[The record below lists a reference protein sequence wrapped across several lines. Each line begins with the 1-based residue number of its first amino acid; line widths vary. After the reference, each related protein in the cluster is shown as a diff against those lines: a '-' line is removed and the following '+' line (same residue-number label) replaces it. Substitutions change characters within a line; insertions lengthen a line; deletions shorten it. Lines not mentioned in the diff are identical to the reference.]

1 MSFISAEGLDI
12 LPRGHFPCEKGVKKY
27 KRDWKNPSECAILY
41 KLQYIQKEMTDILDR
56 KQISDGIFFSRI
68 TDGRFKTNRISI
80 TFYNEFSGDGRA
92 DFAILPYIL
101 TDSCRRY
108 PNLTRL
114 TEKYSDLYGASVSD
128 NLGCSWDRRSM
139 TFTISSID
147 DRYTLYSEQLEEECC
162 TLLLDCLLDPVTENG
177 VFPASSVGIMQQEL
191 TDAIESVKGDPRSY
205 AAQQGA
211 MAAFEGEPCGLPVNG
226 TVEQARAVTPQ
237 SAYAAYRDLLEHS
250 RIEIFCSGCSDF
262 SVSERVFTER
272 LGTLTR
278 SDICTLAPT
287 SSPLKEVIC
296 RKAEKHDTQQA
307 ILRMYFKAPQLT
319 DRYAGAIL
327 SMILG
332 GMTTSRFFTNIR
344 EKQSLCYYC
353 SSFSNRFKKTITVY
367 AGVEPANLAKTE
379 HAVMSEF
386 MNVCMRGV
394 TEEELEHAKLELA
407 ESARAVY
414 DSPSALSAWYSSQVT
429 DPVILTPEEFAEG
442 AQQVTAQQ
450 VMNAARMY
458 ALDTVFTMSSEEVQ

>member
-1 MSFISAEGLDI
+1 
-12 LPRGHFPCEKGVKKY
+12 
-27 KRDWKNPSECAILY
+27 
-41 KLQYIQKEMTDILDR
+41 MTDILDR
-56 KQISDGIFFSRI
+56 KQLSDGIFFSRI

-80 TFYNEFSGDGRA
+80 TFYNEFSEGRRS

-101 TDSCRRY
+101 TDSCRNY

-114 TEKYSDLYGASVSD
+114 TERYSDLYGASVSD

-147 DRYTLYSEQLEEECC
+147 DRYTLDGEKLEEQCC
-162 TLLLDCLLDPVTENG
+162 NLLLDCLLDPVTDNG
-177 VFPASSVGIMQQEL
+177 AFPVDSVEIMKQEL
-191 TDAIESVKGDPRSY
+191 IDAIESVKGDPRSY

-211 MAAFEGEPCGLPVNG
+211 IAAFEGEPCGLPVNG
-226 TVEQARAVTPQ
+226 TAEQARAITPQ
-237 SAYAAYRDLLEHS
+237 SAYSAYRDMLEHS

-262 SVSERVFTER
+262 SVSERIFAQR
-272 LGTLTR
+272 LGTVQR
-278 SDICTLAPT
+278 SGICELSPT
-287 SSPLKEVIC
+287 PSPLKEVIC
-296 RKAEKHDTQQA
+296 RKSEKFGTQQA

-353 SSFSNRFKKTITVY
+353 SCFSNRFKKTVTVY
-367 AGVEPANLAKTE
+367 SGVDPANVAKTE

-386 MNVCMRGV
+386 MNVCMRGI

-414 DSPSALSAWYSSQVT
+414 DSPSALSSWYSSQVT
-429 DPVILTPEEFAEG
+429 DPEILTPEQFAEG
-442 AQQVTAQQ
+442 ARKVTARQ
-450 VMNAARMY
+450 VMEAARIY
-458 ALDTVFTMSSEEVQ
+458 ALDTVFTLSPEEVE

>member
-1 MSFISAEGLDI
+1 
-12 LPRGHFPCEKGVKKY
+12 
-27 KRDWKNPSECAILY
+27 
-41 KLQYIQKEMTDILDR
+41 MTDILDR
-56 KQISDGIFFSRI
+56 KQLSDGIFFSRI

-80 TFYNEFSGDGRA
+80 TFYNEFIEGRRS
-92 DFAILPYIL
+92 DYAILPYIL
-101 TDSCRRY
+101 TDSCRNY

-114 TEKYSDLYGASVSD
+114 TERYSDLYGASVSD

-147 DRYTLYSEQLEEECC
+147 DRYTLNGEKLEEQCC
-162 TLLLDCLLDPVTENG
+162 NLLMDCLLDPVTDNG
-177 VFPASSVGIMQQEL
+177 AFPADSVEIMKQEL
-191 TDAIESVKGDPRSY
+191 IDAIESVKGDPRSY

-211 MAAFEGEPCGLPVNG
+211 IAAFEGEPCGLPVNG
-226 TVEQARAVTPQ
+226 TAEQARAITPQ
-237 SAYAAYRDLLEHS
+237 SAYSAYRDMLEHS

-262 SVSERVFTER
+262 SVSERIFAQR
-272 LGTLTR
+272 LETVQR
-278 SDICTLAPT
+278 SGVCELSPT
-287 SSPLKEVIC
+287 PSPLKDVIC
-296 RKAEKHDTQQA
+296 RKSEKFGTQQA

-353 SSFSNRFKKTITVY
+353 SCFSNRFKKTITVY
-367 AGVEPANLAKTE
+367 SGVDPANVAKTE

-386 MNVCMRGV
+386 MNVCMRGI

-414 DSPSALSAWYSSQVT
+414 DSPSALSSWYSSQVT
-429 DPVILTPEEFAEG
+429 DPEILTPEQFAEG
-442 AQQVTAQQ
+442 ARKVTARQ
-450 VMNAARMY
+450 VMEAARIY
-458 ALDTVFTMSSEEVQ
+458 ALDTVFTLSPEEVE

>member
-1 MSFISAEGLDI
+1 
-12 LPRGHFPCEKGVKKY
+12 
-27 KRDWKNPSECAILY
+27 
-41 KLQYIQKEMTDILDR
+41 MTDILDR

-80 TFYNEFSGDGRA
+80 TFYNEFIEGRRS
-92 DFAILPYIL
+92 DYAILPYIL
-101 TDSCRRY
+101 TDSCRNY

-114 TEKYSDLYGASVSD
+114 TERYSDLYGASVSD

-147 DRYTLYSEQLEEECC
+147 DRYTLNGEKLEEQCC
-162 TLLLDCLLDPVTENG
+162 NLLLDCLLDPVTDNG
-177 VFPASSVGIMQQEL
+177 AFPADSVEIMKQEL
-191 TDAIESVKGDPRSY
+191 IDAIESVKGDPRSY

-211 MAAFEGEPCGLPVNG
+211 IAAFEGEPCGLPVNG
-226 TVEQARAVTPQ
+226 TAEQARAITPQ
-237 SAYAAYRDLLEHS
+237 SAYSAYRDMLEHS

-262 SVSERVFTER
+262 SVSERIFAQR
-272 LGTLTR
+272 LETVQR
-278 SDICTLAPT
+278 SGICELSPT
-287 SSPLKEVIC
+287 PSPLKDVIC
-296 RKAEKHDTQQA
+296 RKSEKFGTQQA

-353 SSFSNRFKKTITVY
+353 SCFSNRFKKTITVY
-367 AGVEPANLAKTE
+367 SGVDPANVAKTE

-386 MNVCMRGV
+386 MNVCMRGI

-414 DSPSALSAWYSSQVT
+414 DSPSALSSWYSSQVT
-429 DPVILTPEEFAEG
+429 DPEILTPEQFAEG
-442 AQQVTAQQ
+442 ARKVTARQ
-450 VMNAARMY
+450 VMEAARIY
-458 ALDTVFTMSSEEVQ
+458 ALDTVFTLSPEEVE

>member
-1 MSFISAEGLDI
+1 
-12 LPRGHFPCEKGVKKY
+12 
-27 KRDWKNPSECAILY
+27 
-41 KLQYIQKEMTDILDR
+41 MTDILDR
-56 KQISDGIFFSRI
+56 KQLSDGIFFSRI

-80 TFYNEFSGDGRA
+80 TFYNEFIEGRRS
-92 DFAILPYIL
+92 DYAILPYIL
-101 TDSCRRY
+101 TDSCRNY

-114 TEKYSDLYGASVSD
+114 TERYSDLYGASVSD

-147 DRYTLYSEQLEEECC
+147 DRYTLNGEKLEEQCC
-162 TLLLDCLLDPVTENG
+162 NLLLDCLLDPVTDNG
-177 VFPASSVGIMQQEL
+177 AFPADSVEIMKQEL
-191 TDAIESVKGDPRSY
+191 IDAIESVKGDPRSY

-211 MAAFEGEPCGLPVNG
+211 IAAFEGEPCGLPVNG
-226 TVEQARAVTPQ
+226 TAEQARAITPQ
-237 SAYAAYRDLLEHS
+237 SAYSAYRDMLEHS

-262 SVSERVFTER
+262 SVSERIFAQR
-272 LGTLTR
+272 LETVQR
-278 SDICTLAPT
+278 SGVCELSPT
-287 SSPLKEVIC
+287 PSPLKDVIC
-296 RKAEKHDTQQA
+296 RKSEKFGTQQA

-353 SSFSNRFKKTITVY
+353 SCFSNRFKKTITVY
-367 AGVEPANLAKTE
+367 SGVDPANVAKTE

-386 MNVCMRGV
+386 MNVCMRGI

-414 DSPSALSAWYSSQVT
+414 DSPSALSSWYSSQVT
-429 DPVILTPEEFAEG
+429 DPEILTPEQFAEG
-442 AQQVTAQQ
+442 ARKVTARQ
-450 VMNAARMY
+450 VMEAARIY
-458 ALDTVFTMSSEEVQ
+458 ALDTVFTLSPEEVE

>member
-1 MSFISAEGLDI
+1 
-12 LPRGHFPCEKGVKKY
+12 
-27 KRDWKNPSECAILY
+27 
-41 KLQYIQKEMTDILDR
+41 MTDILDR
-56 KQISDGIFFSRI
+56 KQLSDGIFFSRI

-80 TFYNEFSGDGRA
+80 TFYNEFGEGRRS

-101 TDSCRRY
+101 TDSCRNY

-147 DRYTLYSEQLEEECC
+147 DRYTLDGEKLEEQCC
-162 TLLLDCLLDPVTENG
+162 NLLLDCLLDPVTDNG
-177 VFPASSVGIMQQEL
+177 AFPADSVEIMKQEL
-191 TDAIESVKGDPRSY
+191 IDAIESVKGDPRSY

-211 MAAFEGEPCGLPVNG
+211 IAAFEGEPCGLPVNG
-226 TVEQARAVTPQ
+226 TVEQARAITPQ
-237 SAYAAYRDLLEHS
+237 SAYSAYRDMLEHS

-262 SVSERVFTER
+262 SASERIFAQR
-272 LGTLTR
+272 LAGVQR
-278 SDICTLAPT
+278 SGICELSPT
-287 SSPLKEVIC
+287 PSPLKEVIC
-296 RKAEKHDTQQA
+296 RKSEKFGTQQA

-353 SSFSNRFKKTITVY
+353 SCFSNRFKKTITVY
-367 AGVEPANLAKTE
+367 SGVDPANVAKTE

-386 MNVCMRGV
+386 MNVCMRGI

-429 DPVILTPEEFAEG
+429 DPEILTPEQFAEG
-442 AQQVTAQQ
+442 ARKVTARQ
-450 VMNAARMY
+450 VMEAARIY
-458 ALDTVFTMSSEEVQ
+458 ALDTVFTLSPEEVE

>member
-1 MSFISAEGLDI
+1 
-12 LPRGHFPCEKGVKKY
+12 
-27 KRDWKNPSECAILY
+27 
-41 KLQYIQKEMTDILDR
+41 MTDILDR
-56 KQISDGIFFSRI
+56 KQLSDGIFFSRI

-80 TFYNEFSGDGRA
+80 TFYNEFIEGRRS
-92 DFAILPYIL
+92 DYAILPYIL
-101 TDSCRRY
+101 TDSCRNY

-114 TEKYSDLYGASVSD
+114 TERYSDLYGASVSD

-147 DRYTLYSEQLEEECC
+147 DRYTLNGEKLEEQCC
-162 TLLLDCLLDPVTENG
+162 NLLLDCLLDPVTDNG
-177 VFPASSVGIMQQEL
+177 AFPADSVEIMKQEL
-191 TDAIESVKGDPRSY
+191 IDAIESVKGDPRSY

-211 MAAFEGEPCGLPVNG
+211 IAAFEGEPCGLPVNG
-226 TVEQARAVTPQ
+226 TAEQARAITPQ
-237 SAYAAYRDLLEHS
+237 SAYSAYRDMLEHS

-262 SVSERVFTER
+262 SVSERIFAQR
-272 LGTLTR
+272 LETVQR
-278 SDICTLAPT
+278 SGVCELSPT
-287 SSPLKEVIC
+287 PSPLKDVIC
-296 RKAEKHDTQQA
+296 RKSEKFGTRQA

-353 SSFSNRFKKTITVY
+353 SCFSNRFKKTITVY
-367 AGVEPANLAKTE
+367 SGVDPANVAKTE

-386 MNVCMRGV
+386 MNVCMRGI

-414 DSPSALSAWYSSQVT
+414 DSPSALSSWYSSQVT
-429 DPVILTPEEFAEG
+429 DPEILTPEQFAEG
-442 AQQVTAQQ
+442 ARKVTARQ
-450 VMNAARMY
+450 VMEAARIY
-458 ALDTVFTMSSEEVQ
+458 ALDTVFTLSPEEVE

>member
-1 MSFISAEGLDI
+1 
-12 LPRGHFPCEKGVKKY
+12 
-27 KRDWKNPSECAILY
+27 
-41 KLQYIQKEMTDILDR
+41 MTDILDR
-56 KQISDGIFFSRI
+56 KQLSDGIFFSRI

-80 TFYNEFSGDGRA
+80 TFYNEFIEGRRS
-92 DFAILPYIL
+92 DYAILPYIL
-101 TDSCRRY
+101 TDSCRNY

-114 TEKYSDLYGASVSD
+114 TERYSDLYGASVSD

-147 DRYTLYSEQLEEECC
+147 DRYTLDGEKLEEQCC
-162 TLLLDCLLDPVTENG
+162 NLLLDCLLDPVTDNG
-177 VFPASSVGIMQQEL
+177 AFPADSVEIMKQEL
-191 TDAIESVKGDPRSY
+191 IDAIESVKGDPRSY

-211 MAAFEGEPCGLPVNG
+211 IAAFEGEPCGLPVNG
-226 TVEQARAVTPQ
+226 TAEQARAITPQ
-237 SAYAAYRDLLEHS
+237 SAYSAYRDMLEHS

-262 SVSERVFTER
+262 SVSERIFAQR
-272 LGTLTR
+272 LETVQR
-278 SDICTLAPT
+278 SGVCELSPT
-287 SSPLKEVIC
+287 PSPLKDVIC
-296 RKAEKHDTQQA
+296 RKSEKFGTQQA

-353 SSFSNRFKKTITVY
+353 SCFSNRFKKTVTVY
-367 AGVEPANLAKTE
+367 SGVDPANVAKTE

-386 MNVCMRGV
+386 MNVCMRGI

-414 DSPSALSAWYSSQVT
+414 DSPSALSSWYSSQVT
-429 DPVILTPEEFAEG
+429 DPEILTPEQFAEG
-442 AQQVTAQQ
+442 ARKVTARQ
-450 VMNAARMY
+450 VMEAARIY
-458 ALDTVFTMSSEEVQ
+458 ALDTVFTLSPEEVE

>member
-1 MSFISAEGLDI
+1 
-12 LPRGHFPCEKGVKKY
+12 
-27 KRDWKNPSECAILY
+27 
-41 KLQYIQKEMTDILDR
+41 MTDILDR
-56 KQISDGIFFSRI
+56 KQLSDGIFFSRI
-68 TDGRFKTNRISI
+68 TDGRFKTNRISV
-80 TFYNEFSGDGRA
+80 TFYNDFSA
-92 DFAILPYIL
+92 DRRSDYAILPYIL

-128 NLGCSWDRRSM
+128 NLGCSFDRRSM

-147 DRYTLYSEQLEEECC
+147 DRYTLDGERLEEECC
-162 TLLLDCLLDPVTENG
+162 ELLLDCILDPVLEDG
-177 VFPASSVGIMQQEL
+177 AFPAESVEIMKQEL
-191 TDAIESVKGDPRSY
+191 VDAIESVKGDPRSY

-226 TVEQARAVTPQ
+226 TVEQARAITPQ
-237 SAYAAYRDLLEHS
+237 SAFEAYGSLLRTS

-262 SVSERVFTER
+262 SVSERVFAQR
-272 LGTLTR
+272 LGKLTR
-278 SDICTLAPT
+278 GDICTLSPT
-287 SSPLKEVIC
+287 PTPLKSDVC
-296 RKAEKHDTQQA
+296 RKTEKFGTQQA

-319 DRYAGAIL
+319 DRYAGAVL

-367 AGVEPANLAKTE
+367 SGVDPSNIAKTE

-394 TEEELEHAKLELA
+394 TDEELEHAKLELA

-414 DSPSALSAWYSSQVT
+414 DSPSALSAWYSSQIT
-429 DPVILTPEEFAEG
+429 DPVILTPEQYAEG
-442 AQQVTAQQ
+442 AQQVTAEQ
-450 VMNAARMY
+450 VMKAARLY
-458 ALDTVFTMSSEEVQ
+458 ALDTVFTLSPEEVE